1 MYFSGAFE
9 AVRPLAPLV
18 LKHGH
23 GVEALC
29 IGFNKELIKVVWQ
42 HNDPPMRAQVVWQIN
57 RVADCQQVKSAV
69 GWSVFLDE
77 FRLILLLREFD
88 FKSVFAH
95 LVMRA

>member
-1 MYFSGAFE
+1 MISSPMAIMW
-9 AVRPLAPLV
+9 
-18 LKHGH
+18 KSTTS
-23 GVEALC
+23 
-29 IGFNKELIKVVWQ
+29 
-42 HNDPPMRAQVVWQIN
+42 MRAQVVWQIN

-77 FRLILLLREFD
+77 FRLIRLLREFD